1 MLPTGGGDPTGEAAL
16 GVEKDPVAGKE
27 RTGTTRRRTLTMK
40 SPRVAG
46 AEEGSRDLT
55 VLATSGAEEN
65 LAMTRAL
72 PPQETRLTARGK
84 TEDVAE
90 AEEDSEVV
98 EGSGV
103 GVASEAVAEDSVE
116 DSEVDLEGE
125 EVAVTEEATEG
136 CPSEAAEEE
145 AEARHSEEAEAA
157 EKVARDSNHELNI
170 TLKTKFG
177 KFTLSSST
185 PKLFWAFSRDLFSTL
200 RSKHRL

>member
-1 MLPTGGGDPTGEAAL
+1 MLPTGGGDPTGEAAS
-16 GVEKDPVAGKE
+16 GVERDPVAGKE
-27 RTGTTRRRTLTMK
+27 RTGTTRRRTLTTI

-65 LAMTRAL
+65 QAMTRAL

-103 GVASEAVAEDSVE
+103 EEASEAVAEDSVE
-116 DSEVDLEGE
+116 ASEVDLEGE

-145 AEARHSEEAEAA
+145 AEAHHSEEAEAA

>member
-1 MLPTGGGDPTGEAAL
+1 MLPTGGGDPTGEADL
-16 GVEKDPVAGKE
+16 GAEKDPVAGKE
-27 RTGTTRRRTLTMK
+27 RTGTTRRRTLTMR

-103 GVASEAVAEDSVE
+103 EVASEAVAEDSVE
-116 DSEVDLEGE
+116 ASEADLEGE

-145 AEARHSEEAEAA
+145 AEAHHSEEAEAA

>member
-1 MLPTGGGDPTGEAAL
+1 MLPTGEGDPTGEAAL
-16 GVEKDPVAGKE
+16 GVERDPVAGKE
-27 RTGTTRRRTLTMK
+27 RTGTTRRRTLTMR

-65 LAMTRAL
+65 PAMTRAL

-103 GVASEAVAEDSVE
+103 EVASEAVAEDSVE
-116 DSEVDLEGE
+116 ASEVDLEGE

-145 AEARHSEEAEAA
+145 AEAHHSEEAEAA

>member
-1 MLPTGGGDPTGEAAL
+1 MLPTGGEDLTGEAAL
-16 GVEKDPVAGKE
+16 GAEKDPAAGKE
-27 RTGTTRRRTLTMK
+27 RMGTTRRRILTMI

-65 LAMTRAL
+65 LATTRAL
-72 PPQETRLTARGK
+72 QPQETRLTVRGK
-84 TEDVAE
+84 TEVVAE

-103 GVASEAVAEDSVE
+103 EVASEAVAASEATVEASEEASED
-116 DSEVDLEGE
+116 E
-125 EVAVTEEATEG
+125 EVAVTEG
-136 CPSEAAEEE
+136 CLSEAVEEEEEE
-145 AEARHSEEAEAA
+145 AIEEAHHSEEAEAV

-185 PKLFWAFSRDLFSTL
+185 P
-200 RSKHRL
+200 